1 MADLYKN
8 LGTVEPDDLIIGTIP
23 PVDYRGRTIRKLGTA
38 GTIKRGTIMAKS
50 SVDGKLVM
58 LGSNAAVTN
67 GEQKFNGD
75 GTTKV
80 FVVTAKPAS
89 LTNVKVGSADSS
101 DWTYDA
107 STGKITFGT
116 APAAGTNN
124 VIASYVASSEELT
137 PDCII
142 ADEVEVGTTDDV
154 AVAVYVAGNF
164 NFNKCIVAEGYTVT
178 DADFDELRRKN
189 IMFRKA
195 LAY

>member
-1 MADLYKN
+1 MADLNKN
-8 LGTVEPDDLIIGTIP
+8 LGTVSPDDLVIGTIP
-23 PVDYRGRTIRKLGTA
+23 RVDYRGRTIRKLGTA

-58 LGSNAAVTN
+58 LGSVAGSTSA
-67 GEQKFNGD
+67 EQKFNGD
-75 GTTKV
+75 GTAKV
-80 FVVTAKPAS
+80 FIVTAKPANI
-89 LTNVKVGSADSS
+89 TEVKVGGTASD

-124 VIASYVASSEELT
+124 VVATYVASVEELI

-142 ADEVEVGTTDDV
+142 ADDVEVGTTADV
-154 AVAVYVAGNF
+154 KVAAYVSGNF
-164 NFNKCIVAEGYTVT
+164 NLNKCIVAEGYTIT
-178 DADFDELRRKN
+178 EADLDELRRKN

-195 LAY
+195 LPY